1 MEAAARLATALG
13 YPARMAAG
21 ENPLDPTAT
30 NDVLHEA
37 RALPALRP
45 GPRSRRESHAPFWLP
60 GRLRDDWQ
68 ELVDRASR
76 LPTRL
81 NEYGFDPFGYDPVYT
96 TPMMLPMLFFYRT
109 WFRVDARGLD
119 NVPEG
124 RVLLIGNHAGNTFA
138 WDGAMLAASLFLE
151 GDPPRIVR
159 GMAEYYLP
167 QIPFFNVWM
176 HRMGSVVGTPE
187 NCVELLGQGEAVMV
201 FPEGQRGFIK
211 PYTQAY
217 ELQRF
222 GLGFLR
228 LALET
233 DTPIV
238 PVGIV
243 GSEETSPG
251 IARLESLA
259 RWVGAP
265 ALPLTLTMPWLG
277 VAGMI
282 PLPTKFFI
290 RLGTPLRFV
299 GDPNDEDATIQ
310 RHVEVVKDRIRG
322 LIAEGLAAR
331 RGWFA

>member
-1 MEAAARLATALG
+1 VL
-13 YPARMAAG
+13 PARR
-21 ENPLDPTAT
+21 PTGS
-30 NDVLHEA
+30 E
-37 RALPALRP
+37 PRP
-45 GPRSRRESHAPFWLP
+45 PFWLP
-60 GRLRDDWQ
+60 SSLRSDW
-68 ELVDRASR
+68 EDLAARAAR

-81 NEYGFDPFGYDPVYT
+81 NEYGYDPFGYAPAYT
-96 TPMMLPMLFFYRT
+96 APLMLAMLFFYRR
-109 WFRVDARGLD
+109 WFRVDARGLGH
-119 NVPEG
+119 VPDG

-138 WDGAMLAASLFLE
+138 WDGAMLAASLFVE
-151 GDPPRIVR
+151 GEPPRVVR

-167 QIPFFNVWM
+167 QIPFFNVLM
-176 HRMGSVVGTPE
+176 HRMGSVVGTPD
-187 NCVELLGQGEAVMV
+187 NCVELLEKGEAVMV

-217 ELQRF
+217 RLQRF

-251 IARLESLA
+251 VARLESVA

-277 VAGMI
+277 AGFI
-282 PLPTKFFI
+282 PLPTKFHI
-290 RLGTPLRFV
+290 RIGTPLHFV
-299 GDPNDEDATIQ
+299 GDPNDEDAVIE

-322 LIAEGLAAR
+322 LVAEGLAAR
-331 RGWFA
+331 HGWFA